1 MDQNTTNINELP
13 MDPNPPDNRDL
24 PENLVHNLDR
34 TIEVPE
40 KHVTFD
46 PKPPTINN
54 KTTTTLYE
62 ISDVNKVIILA
73 TLFFLLFSDGKVR
86 SYIMSILVVIFG
98 NTLKSASGGMS
109 KIGLVMYSS
118 VFGLALVVVI
128 YLVDILINKFG

>member
-13 MDPNPPDNRDL
+13 IDPNPPENRDL
-24 PENLVHNLDR
+24 PENLVQNLDR

-46 PKPPTINN
+46 TKPPTINN

-86 SYIMSILVVIFG
+86 SYIMSVLIVMFG
-98 NTLKSASGGMS
+98 NTLKTASGGMS
-109 KIGLVMYSS
+109 KMGLILYSS
-118 VFGLALVVVI
+118 VYGLSLVVII
-128 YLVDILINKFG
+128 YLIDILINKFG

>member
-13 MDPNPPDNRDL
+13 IDLNPPESRDL
-24 PENLVHNLDR
+24 PENLVQNLDR

-46 PKPPTINN
+46 KKMPTIN
-54 KTTTTLYE
+54 KTTTSLYE

-86 SYIMSILVVIFG
+86 SYIMSVLIVMFG
-98 NTLKSASGGMS
+98 NTLKTSSGGMS
-109 KIGLVMYSS
+109 KIGLILYSS
-118 VFGLALVVVI
+118 VYGLSLVVII
-128 YLVDILINKFG
+128 YLIDILINKFG

>member
-13 MDPNPPDNRDL
+13 IDPNPPENRDL
-24 PENLVHNLDR
+24 PENLVQNLDR

-46 PKPPTINN
+46 KKLPTIN
-54 KTTTTLYE
+54 KTTTSLYE

-86 SYIMSILVVIFG
+86 SYIMSVLIVMFG
-98 NTLKSASGGMS
+98 NTLKTASGGMS
-109 KIGLVMYSS
+109 KIGLILYSS
-118 VFGLALVVVI
+118 VYGLSLVVII
-128 YLVDILINKFG
+128 YLIDILINKFG

>member
-24 PENLVHNLDR
+24 PENLVHNIDR

-46 PKPPTINN
+46 KNPPTINS
-54 KTTTTLYE
+54 KTSASLYE

-109 KIGLVMYSS
+109 KIGLIMYSS
-118 VFGLALVVVI
+118 VFGLSLVVVI
-128 YLVDILINKFG
+128 YLVEILINKFG

>member
-24 PENLVHNLDR
+24 PENIVHNLDR

-46 PKPPTINN
+46 QNPPTINN

-86 SYIMSILVVIFG
+86 SYIMSVLVVIFG

-128 YLVDILINKFG
+128 YMVDILINKFG

>member
-13 MDPNPPDNRDL
+13 IDPNPPENRDL

-46 PKPPTINN
+46 QKPPTINN

-86 SYIMSILVVIFG
+86 SYIMSVLIVMFG
-98 NTLKSASGGMS
+98 NTLKTASGGMS
-109 KIGLVMYSS
+109 KMGLILYSS
-118 VFGLALVVVI
+118 VYGLSLVVII
-128 YLVDILINKFG
+128 YLIDILINKFG

>member
-13 MDPNPPDNRDL
+13 IDPNPPENRDL
-24 PENLVHNLDR
+24 PEHLVQNLDR

-46 PKPPTINN
+46 KKLPTIN
-54 KTTTTLYE
+54 KTTTSLYE

-86 SYIMSILVVIFG
+86 SYIMSVLIVMFG
-98 NTLKSASGGMS
+98 NTLKTSSGGMS
-109 KIGLVMYSS
+109 KIGLILYSS
-118 VFGLALVVVI
+118 VYGLSLVVII
-128 YLVDILINKFG
+128 YLIDILINKFG

>member
-13 MDPNPPDNRDL
+13 IDLNPPENRDL
-24 PENLVHNLDR
+24 PENLVQNLDR

-46 PKPPTINN
+46 KKLPTIN
-54 KTTTTLYE
+54 KTTTSLYE

-86 SYIMSILVVIFG
+86 SYIMSVLVVIFG
-98 NTLKSASGGMS
+98 NTLN
-109 KIGLVMYSS
+109 IIFSS
-118 VFGLALVVVI
+118 F
-128 YLVDILINKFG
+128 LIC

>member
-13 MDPNPPDNRDL
+13 IDPNPPENRDL
-24 PENLVHNLDR
+24 PEHLVQNLDR

-46 PKPPTINN
+46 KKLPTIN
-54 KTTTTLYE
+54 KTTTSLYE

-86 SYIMSILVVIFG
+86 SYIMSVLIVMFG
-98 NTLKSASGGMS
+98 NTLKTASGGMS
-109 KIGLVMYSS
+109 KIGLILYSS
-118 VFGLALVVVI
+118 VYGLSLVVII
-128 YLVDILINKFG
+128 YLIDILINKFG

>member
-13 MDPNPPDNRDL
+13 IDPNPPENRDL
-24 PENLVHNLDR
+24 PENLVQNLDR

-46 PKPPTINN
+46 KNLPTIN
-54 KTTTTLYE
+54 KTTTSLYE

-86 SYIMSILVVIFG
+86 SYIMSVLIVMFG
-98 NTLKSASGGMS
+98 NTLKTASGGMS
-109 KIGLVMYSS
+109 KIGLILYSS
-118 VFGLALVVVI
+118 VYGLSLVVII
-128 YLVDILINKFG
+128 YLIDILINKFG

>member
-13 MDPNPPDNRDL
+13 MDPNPPENRDL

-46 PKPPTINN
+46 TKPPAINN

-109 KIGLVMYSS
+109 KIGLVLYSS

-128 YLVDILINKFG
+128 YLIDILINKFG

>member
-13 MDPNPPDNRDL
+13 MDPNPPENRDL

-34 TIEVPE
+34 TIELPE

-46 PKPPTINN
+46 PKPPMINN

-98 NTLKSASGGMS
+98 NTLKSSSGGMS

-128 YLVDILINKFG
+128 YLIDILINKFG